1 MSLYAF
7 YIAPLDYTSKTDL
20 VAEYNERTLEIDR
33 EFQENKET

>member
-1 MSLYAF
+1 MHSS
-7 YIAPLDYTSKTDL
+7 ISTAPLDYANKADL

>member
-1 MSLYAF
+1 MLPSVSTAT
-7 YIAPLDYTSKTDL
+7 LDYTNKADL